1 MWVAGIREMDGKFSG
16 VKENNFHQLL
26 CLCGNLLIFEEIPD
40 SWFVISLF
48 FFFFF
53 ISLQRLLSLHQFRVF
68 KRGSCIPYLIYPS
81 HTKRF

>member
-40 SWFVISLF
+40 S
-48 FFFFF
+48 
-53 ISLQRLLSLHQFRVF
+53 
-68 KRGSCIPYLIYPS
+68 
-81 HTKRF
+81 